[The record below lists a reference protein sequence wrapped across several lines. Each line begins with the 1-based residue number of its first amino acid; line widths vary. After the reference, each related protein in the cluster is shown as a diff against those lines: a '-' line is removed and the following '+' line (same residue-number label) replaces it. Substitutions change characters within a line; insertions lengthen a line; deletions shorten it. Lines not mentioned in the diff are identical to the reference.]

1 MNVRRAVTWG
11 MLASFVLAN
20 GCTTMREVP
29 RTELAVQAHRKGV
42 RVETRDSLVYTFDWA
57 TFDADSLTGYRE
69 RAELEGTLEEVSV
82 HKIALDDV
90 QRLTARRVDW
100 YRTGLL
106 SGSIVV
112 AAVAAG
118 LTVTALKGDAGSSS
132 GGGCRNC
139 TTPPPAIAR

>member
-1 MNVRRAVTWG
+1 MTWRKATIWG
-11 MLASFVLAN
+11 VLVSFVLAN

-29 RTELAVQAHRKGV
+29 RTELAAVAQRKGV
-42 RVETRDSLVYTFDWA
+42 RVVTRDSLVYTFDWA

-69 RAELEGTLEEVSV
+69 RDELETTLQEVAV
-82 HKIALDDV
+82 HRIALDDV

-100 YRTGLL
+100 YRTGML

-118 LTVTALKGDAGSSS
+118 LTVTALKGGSGSSTVDPCPRGC
-132 GGGCRNC
+132 GGV
-139 TTPPPAIAR
+139 PAIAR